1 MNGTGFFVFWLGK
14 LSVTKI
20 SHLLF
25 IPESLLK
32 GKYSNVFKAEG
43 HFCLKNFAPSHDAIE
58 RPT

>member
-1 MNGTGFFVFWLGK
+1 MEK

-32 GKYSNVFKAEG
+32 GKSSNVFKAEG
-43 HFCLKNFAPSHDAIE
+43 HFCSKNDYPFAWCIKRYKHPSISNL
-58 RPT
+58 